1 MATKEREIVAQIRNR
16 WAQEAAE
23 VQKIRNQLAQE
34 TAEAERIEHQR
45 WLDERLSKVQY
56 FQW

>member
-16 WAQEAAE
+16 W
-23 VQKIRNQLAQE
+23 AQE